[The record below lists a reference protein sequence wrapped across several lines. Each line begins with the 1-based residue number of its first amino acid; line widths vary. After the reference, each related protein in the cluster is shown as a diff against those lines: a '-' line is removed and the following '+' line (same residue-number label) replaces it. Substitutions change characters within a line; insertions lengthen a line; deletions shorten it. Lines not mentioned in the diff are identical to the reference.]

1 VASALASLSK
11 AKTKNYPASW
21 AHFGGTLSPT
31 EEIWSVDY
39 PASGSCEMWLD
50 PKHTHL
56 DYKIV
61 ITGLD
66 LGLVALG
73 FPLTPDEGDDLYGLH
88 IHWGP
93 KGTAGP
99 VALGIANPNND
110 LNTKYSYNKKTKT
123 WTVTG
128 RWSANDPSVVDF
140 NFNLANYLKEGYDY
154 VNAHNDAVP
163 LGVIEGRFEPLN
175 AAAVAFINAPATP
188 ANSYLTKG
196 SMLKSSNVLI
206 HQSKRGADV
215 LTGEVGSDVFCFDAR
230 SNSFDRAGQRDQ
242 LVNFDPA
249 EDRLDFQGF
258 DGNSRLPGLQKLTF
272 IGDQTF
278 AKNQPG
284 QLRYSQGVLSA
295 DLNGDAKSDFALEFG
310 GAPALSAANFLL

>member
-1 VASALASLSK
+1 
-11 AKTKNYPASW
+11 
-21 AHFGGTLSPT
+21 
-31 EEIWSVDY
+31 
-39 PASGSCEMWLD
+39 MWLN
-50 PKHTHL
+50 PNHTHL
-56 DYKIV
+56 DYRIV

-88 IHWGP
+88 IHYGP

-163 LGVIEGRFEPLN
+163 LGVIEGRFDPLN
-175 AAAVAFINAPATP
+175 AAAVAFIEAPATP
-188 ANSYLTKG
+188 ANAYLTK
-196 SMLKSSNVLI
+196 SSNLECLDPLC
-206 HQSKRGADV
+206 QESLPGADV
-215 LTGEVGSDVFCFDAR
+215 LTGKAGSDVFCFHATSD
-230 SNSFDRAGQRDQ
+230 SFDRAGQRDQ
-242 LVNFDPA
+242 LVNFDPG
-249 EDRLDFQGF
+249 EDRLDLRGF

-272 IGDQTF
+272 IGEQAF

-295 DLNGDAKSDFALEFG
+295 DLNGDAKSDFAIDFG
-310 GAPALSAANFLL
+310 GAPALTAANFLI